1 MTTAGTIGVLI
12 VDDEP
17 EVTALY
23 EKWLPDYRTY
33 VAHDGQEALSI
44 LDEREEKI
52 DVVLL
57 DRKMPKLSGPE
68 VLERVRASEYDCRVA
83 IITAVAPSY
92 DIIDMKFDEYVTKPV
107 DGTALRGTVESLYKR
122 AEYAETLTNYYSL
135 VSTHANLLAEY
146 SPEVLEKNG
155 EFVALEAEIDDVRQ
169 TLDSSLEV
177 CDHQEFQRILREIQ

>member
-17 EVTALY
+17 EVTILY
-23 EKWLPDYRTY
+23 EKWLSDHGTY
-33 VAHDGQEALSI
+33 VAHDGTEALSI
-44 LDEREEKI
+44 LDERATEI

-57 DRKMPKLSGPE
+57 DRKMPTLSGPE
-68 VLERVRASEYDCRVA
+68 VLERIRIDGYDCRVA
-83 IITAVAPSY
+83 MITAVAPSY

-107 DGTALRGTVESLYKR
+107 DRSSLQGTVESLYNR
-122 AEYAETLTNYYSL
+122 AEYAETLTHYYSL

-146 SPEVLEKNG
+146 SPDELQEND
-155 EFVALEAEIDDVRQ
+155 EFVSLEAEIDDVRR

-177 CDHQEFQRILREIQ
+177 NDHREFQHTLREIQ